1 MKILSKT
8 TLSGALLGVLAA
20 SLSAPA
26 SAAQK
31 INWRTDY
38 AKALAESKKSK
49 KPVFL
54 NFGTTWCGACQYFL
68 NTTAKDPSFI
78 KESRNWI
85 MVKLDPEKSKSSAQ
99 AARKYGVDGFPT
111 LVFTNSS
118 GKQLERLDGIA
129 AGNWKAWL
137 EPKLKSAKKKFR

>member
-1 MKILSKT
+1 MKKLT
-8 TLSGALLGVLAA
+8 LAA
-20 SLSAPA
+20 FAATILVGFAQNA
-26 SAAQK
+26 SAAEK

-38 AKALAESKKSK
+38 AKALAESKKAK

-99 AARKYGVDGFPT
+99 AAQKYRVDGFPT

-118 GKQLERLDGIA
+118 GKQLERMDGIA
-129 AGNWKAWL
+129 AGNWKQWL